1 MSLAADSPVQVIVRV
16 RLAPCLPLPDFERWL
31 RTIPSV
37 LYAALITGDADYEV
51 QVNCDSFAGLG
62 DALTM
67 ICGGQGVQV
76 ASTALILHEVSG
88 LGLRRQAVPD
98 EVTLRRL
105 STM

>member
-1 MSLAADSPVQVIVRV
+1 MSMAAGTPVQVIVRV
-16 RLAPCLPLPDFERWL
+16 RLAPCLPLPDFEQWL
-31 RTIPSV
+31 RAIPSV

-51 QVNCDSFAGLG
+51 QVNCDSFADLG
-62 DALTM
+62 DALTV
-67 ICGGQGVQV
+67 ICGCQGVQV

-105 STM
+105 GTM